1 MSLEFPSAYDP
12 LSQLKKRARLLRS
25 RASAFILIS
34 TEVFGSGARAAPL
47 ALC

>member
-1 MSLEFPSAYDP
+1 LGTSA
-12 LSQLKKRARLLRS
+12 
-25 RASAFILIS
+25 AFAGVGLYFSLIS